1 MNRARK
7 SAVFRLLVWRIIFR
21 KHSSIQVYLTGS
33 NNSSFP
39 SLFHEA
45 EVIESNGA
53 DSERLHVNSKRRYR
67 ETQKLVFNFL
77 EKPFQRIISITGFY
91 HMLGFLSVIVC
102 LVVTIFSTI
111 DGYEEKSMEVL
122 FYLESVILGERCSD
136 GTFQNVTSVQYTV
149 EYILRIWSCGCHGR
163 FKGYMGRLKFARRF
177 FSVLD
182 LTTLLI
188 TALVF
193 FESLYMSA
201 KNEEKSESRLLA
213 TSVLRALRFLQVVR
227 MIRVDRR

>member
-1 MNRARK
+1 M
-7 SAVFRLLVWRIIFR
+7 
-21 KHSSIQVYLTGS
+21 
-33 NNSSFP
+33 
-39 SLFHEA
+39 
-45 EVIESNGA
+45 IESNGVE
-53 DSERLHVNSKRRYR
+53 SERAAMSGRRRYR
-67 ETQKLVFNFL
+67 ETQKMVFNFL
-77 EKPFQRIISITGFY
+77 EKPFQRIISIAGFY
-91 HMLGFLSVIVC
+91 HMLSFLNVIVC

-111 DGYEEKSMEVL
+111 DGYEEQSMEVL
-122 FYLESVILGERCSD
+122 FYLESVILGKGCKLGFYSNA
-136 GTFQNVTSVQYTV
+136 TLVQYTV
-149 EYILRIWSCGCHGR
+149 EYVLRIWSCGCHGL

-193 FESLYMSA
+193 FESLYMQA
-201 KNEEKSESRLLA
+201 VNPEEEPTSDSRLLA

>member
-1 MNRARK
+1 
-7 SAVFRLLVWRIIFR
+7 
-21 KHSSIQVYLTGS
+21 
-33 NNSSFP
+33 
-39 SLFHEA
+39 
-45 EVIESNGA
+45 
-53 DSERLHVNSKRRYR
+53 
-67 ETQKLVFNFL
+67 
-77 EKPFQRIISITGFY
+77 
-91 HMLGFLSVIVC
+91 
-102 LVVTIFSTI
+102 
-111 DGYEEKSMEVL
+111 MEVL